1 MTAPEQQAA
10 TLESL
15 SGEAWNRLAPAA
27 IIHFIIKFVIG
38 FAKNGIQNVAY
49 LGGIAIFTGDN
60 RWFIL
65 GAIAAV
71 AGAALLVGGILS
83 YLNFRFRLDGQT
95 FLIHRGVLNK
105 KRLTLSFDRI
115 QNVVVKEPFYFRP
128 FGLVALAL
136 ESAGSSDE
144 EVSLAG
150 IPTSLAQDIRRAVL
164 ERRSKPAATAPTSE
178 RSESE
183 GPDVAP
189 QTKTEDSEL
198 LLAQPVSELAR
209 YGLSNN
215 NIWVVAGIAVG
226 AIFQQFDAWEEDA
239 EAFIEASVIPV
250 TGDDSTILGLLF
262 AAGLLTVLLLLTLFS
277 VIGAIIVYYRFRL
290 LYADGRYHRET
301 GLFERLETSVPET
314 KVQSLQINQPWPAL
328 LLGRWHLVMKQVG
341 FGGTNNPAQ
350 NRKSNFIIPSVL
362 PAFYQALSNR
372 LFGQMDWQ
380 TMQLRAISRFYV
392 WKTVFYFALLP
403 AMLATIPLAANVGMA
418 GLAPLLLPFL
428 AIPFVIL
435 RHARFGYWSDGKV
448 AVVRQGFV
456 GTRMTVFPFHKA
468 QTVSLTQSPSQRR
481 WQLATLKV
489 QLAGQTLTIPYM
501 PLADAEAWRDRIL
514 YEVETSRK
522 AWM

>member
-1 MTAPEQQAA
+1 MTAPEQHAA

-27 IIHFIIKFVIG
+27 IIHFIIKFIVG

-65 GAIAAV
+65 GAIAAA
-71 AGAALLVGGILS
+71 AGAALLVGGVLS
-83 YLNFRFRLDGQT
+83 YLNFRFRIDGQT
-95 FLIHRGVLNK
+95 FLINRGVINK

-150 IPTSLAQDIRRAVL
+150 IPAPLALDIRRTVL
-164 ERRSKPAATAPTSE
+164 ERRDRAPATEAKPAATKAVE
-178 RSESE
+178 
-183 GPDVAP
+183 A
-189 QTKTEDSEL
+189 TETDMQDSEL
-198 LLAQPVSELAR
+198 LLAQPISELAR

-215 NIWVVAGIAVG
+215 NIWVVASIAMG
-226 AIFQQFDAWEEDA
+226 AIFQQFDAWEKDA
-239 EAFIEASVIPV
+239 EAFIETSIIPI
-250 TGDDSTILGLLF
+250 TGDDASVLGLLF
-262 AAGLLTVLLLLTLFS
+262 ATGVVMVLLLLTLFS
-277 VIGAIIVYYRFRL
+277 VLGAIIVYYRFRL
-290 LYADGRYHRET
+290 SYADGRYHRET

-328 LLGRWHLVMKQVG
+328 LLGRWHLALKQVG
-341 FGGTNNPAQ
+341 FGKAKNAAQ
-350 NRKSNFIIPSVL
+350 NRKSNFIVPSVQ
-362 PAFYQALSNR
+362 PPFYQALANK
-372 LFGQMDWQ
+372 LFGDMDWQ
-380 TMQLRAISRFYV
+380 TMDLRSISRFYV
-392 WKTVFYFALLP
+392 WKTVFYWFLIP
-403 AMLATIPLAANVGMA
+403 AMLAAIPLSANIGPS
-418 GLAPLLLPFL
+418 GLLIFIAPIMVTPL
-428 AIPFVIL
+428 VML

-448 AVVRQGFV
+448 AIVRQGFV
-456 GTRMTVFPFHKA
+456 GSRMTAFPFHKA
-468 QTVSLTQSPSQRR
+468 QTVALTQSPSQRR
-481 WQLATLKV
+481 RALATLKV
-489 QLAGQTLTIPYM
+489 QLAGQTLTIPYV

-514 YEVETSRK
+514 FEVETSKK